1 MACRDRAD
9 AGEWGESESEGQRRR
24 ASEARASEKEAR
36 RGRATTR
43 RVTDRGGEKM
53 RKKTRRGEATRDRRR
68 GVDRSVDR
76 RRGRGRDAR
85 GFATRDVDATRAPL
99 RVDGDSCGVRR
110 GEEPLA
116 CGRARGREPP
126 RAVSEPLVPPRVS
139 DEIAIATSA
148 SRHQSIWGFYEP
160 RETRARVTT
169 DDGRA
174 TTKKREHAIPPTFPS
189 SMTLR
194 YRRAIQTT
202 APSSFRPLLPPP
214 AVAPSVAD
222 RPKSGSVVT
231 SRRGSPRGRS
241 PTTPPAPPTSP
252 PEYR

>member
-9 AGEWGESESEGQRRR
+9 AGEWGRARAKVSDGERAKPGRRR
-24 ASEARASEKEAR
+24 RKRDGDAR
-36 RGRATTR
+36 RRDASPIAAER
-43 RVTDRGGEKM
+43 RCEK
-53 RKKTRRGEATRDRRR
+53 KRGEATRRATAAA
-68 GVDRSVDR
+68 VSIDR

-116 CGRARGREPP
+116 CGRARGREPS

-139 DEIAIATSA
+139 DEIAIATSSA

-222 RPKSGSVVT
+222 RPKSEGVVT